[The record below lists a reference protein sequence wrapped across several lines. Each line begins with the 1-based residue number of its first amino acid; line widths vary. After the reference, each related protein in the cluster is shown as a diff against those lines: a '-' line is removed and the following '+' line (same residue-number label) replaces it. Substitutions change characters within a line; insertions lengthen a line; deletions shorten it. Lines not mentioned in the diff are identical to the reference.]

1 METTTEKK
9 PFTISK
15 RGLKKNSTKVLP
27 KCTALSLFQKPD
39 GLWCVA
45 TISIG
50 HQGQVT
56 DVKYSEGDTK
66 HLARYEFRSL
76 AAKLFM
82 TNEWATS
89 P

>member
-1 METTTEKK
+1 METTQEPKK
-9 PFTISK
+9 FTISK
-15 RGLKKNSTKVLP
+15 RGLTKKSTRLLP
-27 KCTALSLFQKPD
+27 KCTAITLIPKD

-56 DVKYSEGDTK
+56 DVKYSEIDTK
-66 HLARYEFRSL
+66 HLARYEFRSV

-82 TNEWATS
+82 TNE
-89 P
+89 